1 MHDGFGKGRKPAS
14 VAPGPRAKPLKRP
27 TQARARFTVEAI
39 YEAFVRIC
47 RRDGWAGVTT
57 RAVALEAGVAV
68 GTLYDY
74 FPSKEALLSGYVRH
88 CLESLA
94 ARIDSEVIAPPLD
107 WRERVRRLLDLGAGL
122 GMPLVDGELLQLEQL
137 IAEPKHH
144 QRVYEELAGK
154 WREALQACVDLP
166 RPVDA
171 DTAEALFMA
180 AWGGWRYALLL
191 ELDAPRRRRWQA
203 QLEQLY
209 LARLGGQG
217 SG

>member
-1 MHDGFGKGRKPAS
+1 MHDGFGKRHKPAS
-14 VAPGPRAKPLKRP
+14 TAPGPRAKPLKRP

-47 RRDGWAGVTT
+47 RRDGWAGVST

-88 CLESLA
+88 CLEALA

-107 WRERVRRLLDLGAGL
+107 WRERVRRLLALGAGL
-122 GMPLVDGELLQLEQL
+122 GMPLADGELLQLEQR
-137 IAEPKHH
+137 IAEAKHH
-144 QRVYEELAGK
+144 QRVFEELAGK
-154 WREALQACVDLP
+154 WREALQACTDLP

-171 DTAEALFMA
+171 ATAQALFIA
-180 AWGGWRYALLL
+180 TWGGWRYALLL
-191 ELDAPRRRRWQA
+191 GLDEAQRQHWQA
-203 QLEQLY
+203 GLEQLY
-209 LARLGGQG
+209 LARLGP
-217 SG
+217 